1 MHANST
7 TTSTAS
13 AKVMLITGGGRG
25 IGAATAKLAAVH
37 GYAVVI
43 NYHSQHAPA
52 QRVVQGIKQAG
63 GQAMCVQADVSTDVG
78 VLALF
83 AAVDQ
88 HFGRLDVLVNNA
100 GVVDKTARV
109 QDMSEARLLRMFA
122 TNTISA
128 FLCCREA
135 VKRMSTGLGKEGG
148 AIVNVSSAAS
158 RLGSANQYVDY
169 AASKGAMDVLTHGLA
184 QEVAPFGIRVN
195 AVRPG
200 LIDTDIHASGGV
212 PNRVNDLAA
221 GVPMGRGGS
230 AEEVAQAILWL
241 ASDQASYTTMSLV
254 DVSGGR

>member
-1 MHANST
+1 MT
-7 TTSTAS
+7 TTAPTNAL
-13 AKVMLITGGGRG
+13 KVMVITGGGRG
-25 IGAATAKLAAVH
+25 IGAATAKLASAQ

-43 NYHSQHAPA
+43 NYQHQRGPA
-52 QRVVQGIKQAG
+52 EQIAADIRQAG
-63 GQAMCVQADVSTDVG
+63 GTATCVQADVSNEAG

-83 AAVDQ
+83 DAVDQ
-88 HFGRLDVLVNNA
+88 QFGRLDVLVNNA

-109 QDMSEARLLRMFA
+109 QDMTEARLLRMFT

-135 VKRMSTGLGKEGG
+135 VKRMSTALGKDGG

-184 QEVAPFGIRVN
+184 QEVAPVGIRVN

-200 LIDTDIHASGGV
+200 LIDTDIHASGGL
-212 PNRVNDLAA
+212 PNRVDDLAA
-221 GVPMGRGGS
+221 SVPMGRGGS
-230 AEEVAQAILWL
+230 AEEVAQAIVWL
-241 ASDQASYTTMSLV
+241 ASEQASYCTMSMV
-254 DVSGGR
+254 EISGGR

>member
-1 MHANST
+1 MT
-7 TTSTAS
+7 TAQTNGL
-13 AKVMLITGGGRG
+13 KVMLITGGGRG
-25 IGAATAKLAAVH
+25 IGAATAKLAAAQ

-43 NYHSQHAPA
+43 NYQSQRAPA
-52 QRVVQGIKQAG
+52 EQVAADIKQQG
-63 GQAMCVQADVSTDVG
+63 GHAICVQADVSNEEG

-83 AAVDQ
+83 DAVDQ
-88 HFGRLDVLVNNA
+88 QLGRLDVLVNNA

-109 QDMSEARLLRMFA
+109 QDMTEARLLRMFT

-135 VKRMSTGLGKEGG
+135 VKRMSTALGKDGG

-200 LIDTDIHASGGV
+200 LIDTDIHASGGL

-221 GVPMGRGGS
+221 SVPIGRGGS
-230 AEEVAQAILWL
+230 AQEVAQAIVWL
-241 ASDQASYTTMSLV
+241 ASEQASYCTMSMLEI
-254 DVSGGR
+254 SGGR